1 MEILNVRALDLGY
14 LVNGLITILP
24 TDADYAQVIEWVN
37 DGKEVIPKYTQA
49 ELDAIADALKPKEV
63 SRAQFFAALIISN
76 LDIIVDNAVMN
87 SGDKLL
93 INDYKNRLTFR
104 RDWPSFITMATAL
117 GKTDA
122 EIDALFLLASAQ

>member
-1 MEILNVRALDLGY
+1 MVRYKNRDGIILGIGSDIPIDGSIATLEEI
-14 LVNGLITILP
+14 
-24 TDADYAQVIEWVN
+24 
-37 DGKEVIPKYTQA
+37 TQEENRVA
-49 ELDAIADALKPKEV
+49 EASKPKEV

-76 LDIIVDNAVMN
+76 LDTIVDNSVMS

-104 RDWPSFITMATAL
+104 RDWPSFISMAIAL
-117 GKTDA
+117 GKTDT